1 MKRILGGLILVVIF
15 AIPVIFGPAWT
26 LLLIALLVV
35 PICMY
40 ELFRV
45 AIAPSAMA
53 LAFISMAASIPFLL
67 LAYRGDTDGCFLTI
81 GVTSVI
87 LMITSLFLFEKN
99 KAGAKDLVY
108 SITGLIYPMALIG
121 FWVLLRA
128 GTDGR
133 FWVIYCLVGVFVSDI
148 GAYYV
153 GKNLGSRKIAPRLSP
168 KKTLE
173 GFIGGM
179 CSSIALGYVT
189 FVVYNKVVIA
199 YQLDPLQGV
208 YPLWLLVLLSACIG
222 VLDLAGDLTASLFKR
237 EFQIKDMGNL
247 IPGHGGMLDRMDGII
262 PVGCLLYCIIKVA
275 V

>member
-1 MKRILGGLILVVIF
+1 MKRIIAGLILVVIF
-15 AIPVIFGPAWT
+15 ALPTIFGPSWVFMV
-26 LLLIALLVV
+26 LALLVV
-35 PICMY
+35 LMCMY

-45 AIAPSAMA
+45 AISPSAMA
-53 LAFISMAASIPFLL
+53 LAFISMIASVPFFI

-99 KAGAKDLVY
+99 RAGAKDLVY
-108 SITGLIYPMALIG
+108 SIAGLIYPMALIG

-128 GTDGR
+128 GMDGR
-133 FWVIYCLVGVFVSDI
+133 FWVIYGLVGVFVSDI

-168 KKTLE
+168 KKTIE
-173 GFIGGM
+173 GFIGGI

-199 YQLDPLQGV
+199 YQIDPLQGV

-222 VLDLAGDLTASLFKR
+222 ILDLAGDLTASLFKR

-247 IPGHGGMLDRMDGII
+247 IPGHGGMLDRMDGVIL
-262 PVGCLLYCIIKVA
+262 VGCVIYCIIKVA
-275 V
+275 A